1 MAGRH
6 LISEAGRAYRIEI
19 VALLFNYPHTPLTG
33 PLKLTIR
40 AHRPDNRRRDID
52 NILKPLLD
60 ALAHAGIYEDDSQIH
75 HLDILLCDKD
85 PDQPRGAVSVTVSGP
100 SFA

>member
-19 VALLFNYPHTPLTG
+19 VALLFNTPHTPLTG

-60 ALAHAGIYEDDSQIH
+60 ALAHAGQRQLHAQRRRSALERQHDT
-75 HLDILLCDKD
+75 
-85 PDQPRGAVSVTVSGP
+85 PTPP
-100 SFA
+100 P